1 MYNVLTCD
9 MEFPNIDMQS
19 VLLCL
24 PHGKFHF
31 DMRCDHIQR
40 KYTIPLLVQVIQ
52 YVPVITIT
60 KTCALSNGDY
70 DIQEADFS
78 EYITI

>member
-9 MEFPNIDMQS
+9 LEYINIDLKS

-24 PHGKFHF
+24 PNGELHF
-31 DMRCDHIQR
+31 DMRCDHIKR

-60 KTCALSNGDY
+60 CIGL
-70 DIQEADFS
+70 
-78 EYITI
+78 

>member
-24 PHGKFHF
+24 PNGEFHF

-40 KYTIPLLVQVIQ
+40 KYTIPLLVQVIGLSLQ
-52 YVPVITIT
+52 YVPAFTIT
-60 KTCALSNGDY
+60 CIGL
-70 DIQEADFS
+70 
-78 EYITI
+78 